1 MHVFCSNMYTYVRNM
16 DLRELD
22 KVTREIDR
30 KNSIK
35 ERMEATRC
43 REGACES
50 LTGKHAT
57 H

>member
-1 MHVFCSNMYTYVRNM
+1 MYTYVRNM